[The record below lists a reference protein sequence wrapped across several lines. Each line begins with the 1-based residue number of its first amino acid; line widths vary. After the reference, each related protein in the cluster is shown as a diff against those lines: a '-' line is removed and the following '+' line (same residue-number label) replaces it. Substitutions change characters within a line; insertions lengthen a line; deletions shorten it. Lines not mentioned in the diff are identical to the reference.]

1 MQLLPRLEMESDLL
15 RHGDTPSLELRFRP
29 RIRINIKIKP
39 LLFDILVK
47 RKILLYLISIY
58 LS

>member
-29 RIRINIKIKP
+29 EIRININTLTPRGRIILSDNFDFGKI
-39 LLFDILVK
+39 
-47 RKILLYLISIY
+47 
-58 LS
+58 

>member
-29 RIRINIKIKP
+29 ANRIDNDTLI
-39 LLFDILVK
+39 K
-47 RKILLYLISIY
+47 RKIFGFSTH